1 MSEYYP
7 FIVLGVVTGS
17 IYGLCAMGLV
27 LTYKTSGV
35 FNIGHGAVC
44 AAGAYEFY
52 WLSGEIGIPRWLAA
66 VIAVTVF
73 GPITGLI
80 LERLAVALSGVAIA
94 YKIVGTVGLL
104 VAIRALIS
112 IAYENNVLFD
122 PLLPQGRAFTI
133 AEVGVTYDQLITFA
147 IGVSASVALFVF
159 FRVSRIGTAMRGVVD
174 DPQLLSMSGTAP
186 TQVRRVAWIIGSSFA
201 ALSGLLF
208 ASNQGQLDVNVL
220 TLLVV
225 QAFGAATIGR
235 FQSLPLTFVGGIAVG
250 VLQKVVS
257 QATGSVDQLQGI
269 DLAVP
274 FLVLFVGLLVIP
286 KGKLPEIG
294 QLVRARAV
302 PPSPFSS
309 RQRTLGYLVL
319 AGVLLLI
326 PNLAGS
332 RLPVYNIALTQ
343 VMLFLSLHLLVRTS
357 GQISL
362 AQVGF
367 AAVGA
372 AGFGHMLGRGV
383 PFFLALLI
391 GGLICLPLALIVAVP
406 AIRLS
411 GLFLALATLGL
422 GIMLSQYAYD
432 KHYMFGSQLLTRRPN
447 GFETDKSYYYLL
459 LGLAVAALAV
469 VLVIEHTALGRLLRA
484 MSDSPLALT
493 SLGASV
499 NVARVLV
506 FCIAG
511 FLAGISGGLYSS
523 LFGAATQDTFNYV
536 LSLLALAVLTIAGR
550 RTIIVA
556 FVAPFLLY
564 VLPAY
569 IDNVKLDQALQLAFG
584 LGAIMAAAASQ
595 GGFATWVAKSG
606 EMHARRMRGPA
617 GKRLTRT
624 TAAPPAPR
632 RDGRVEPTR
641 WRQPAAARP
650 PRHASAGLP
659 DVTPDSPAAPSRT
672 TEAVK

>member
-7 FIVLGVVTGS
+7 FIVLGIVTGS
-17 IYGLCAMGLV
+17 IYGICAMGLV

-52 WLSGEIGIPRWLAA
+52 WLSEDMNIPRWVAA
-66 VIAVTVF
+66 AIAIVVF

-104 VAIRALIS
+104 VAIRALIN
-112 IAYENNVLFD
+112 IAYTDTVLFD
-122 PLLPQGRAFTI
+122 PLLPQDTAFTV
-133 AEVGVTYDQLITFA
+133 AEVSVSYDSLITFG
-147 IGVSASVALFVF
+147 IGVTAAVALFLF
-159 FRVSRIGTAMRGVVD
+159 FRLSRIGTAMRGVVD

-186 TQVRRVAWIIGSSFA
+186 TQVRRVAWVIGSSFA

-235 FQSLPLTFVGGIAVG
+235 FQSLPLTFIGGLAVG

-257 QATGSVDQLQGI
+257 QATGSTAELQGI

-286 KGKLPEIG
+286 KGKLPDIG
-294 QLVRARAV
+294 QVIRARAV

-309 RQRTLGYLVL
+309 RQRTLGYMAL
-319 AGVLLLI
+319 AAVLLVV

-332 RLPVYNIALTQ
+332 RLPVYNIAMTQ
-343 VMLFLSLHLLVRTS
+343 VLLFLSLHLLVRTS

-372 AGFGHMLGRGV
+372 AGFGHMLGHGV

-391 GGLICLPLALIVAVP
+391 GGLICLPVALVVSVP

-411 GLFLALATLGL
+411 GLYLALATLGL
-422 GIMLSQYAYD
+422 GITLAQYAYD
-432 KHYMFGSQLLTRRPN
+432 KPYMFGSQLLTRRPG
-447 GFETDKSYYYLL
+447 GFEDDKSYYYLL
-459 LGLAVAALAV
+459 LAIAGIGLAV
-469 VLVIEHTALGRLLRA
+469 VLVVEHTRLGRLLRA

-506 FCIAG
+506 FCLAG

-550 RTIIVA
+550 RTITVA

-584 LGAIMAAAASQ
+584 LGAILAAAASQ
-595 GGFATWVAKSG
+595 GGLSTWLAKSAEKNVG
-606 EMHARRMRGPA
+606 RLRGPTS
-617 GKRLTRT
+617 KRIKR
-624 TAAPPAPR
+624 AAVASR
-632 RDGRVEPTR
+632 AS
-641 WRQPAAARP
+641 AA
-650 PRHASAGLP
+650 PRHASP
-659 DVTPDSPAAPSRT
+659 TPPEMALASTGATTRHT
-672 TEAVK
+672 TEAPE